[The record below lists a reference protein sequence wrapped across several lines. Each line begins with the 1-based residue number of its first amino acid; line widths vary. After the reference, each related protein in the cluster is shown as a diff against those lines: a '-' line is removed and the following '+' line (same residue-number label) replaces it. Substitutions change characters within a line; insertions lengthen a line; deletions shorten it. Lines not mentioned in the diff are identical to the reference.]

1 MVKRIESEL
10 KGLGSTADGKGFVR
24 GVPLKG
30 RHLAGIEVQSESLHE
45 DIVHL
50 LKNPEFPMAMKGGNK
65 N

>member
-10 KGLGSTADGKGFVR
+10 KELGSTADGKGLVR
-24 GVPLKG
+24 GAPLKG

-50 LKNPEFPMAMKGGNK
+50 LKKSRIPYGNERW
-65 N
+65 